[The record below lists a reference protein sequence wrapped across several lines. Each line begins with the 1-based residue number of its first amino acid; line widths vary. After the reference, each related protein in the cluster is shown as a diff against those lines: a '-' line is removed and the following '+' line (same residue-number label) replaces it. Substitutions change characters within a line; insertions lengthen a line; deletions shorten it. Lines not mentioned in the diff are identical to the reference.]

1 MVSKRICSRRFAA
14 ILPALVYFFA
24 AAPRTYPAAHPPA
37 SSATLIYSKV
47 RKGGFP
53 EYVRI
58 TVDTNGEA
66 TYDGRKLSQPPRPRK
81 MRLSPR
87 VTRQL
92 FSLAGKLGDFQT
104 VDLASHRRVANLGLK
119 TLEYQEGGAT
129 YKTVFNYTENHTGQK
144 LVDLFEGIS
153 SVEQHIDTLEFSARY
168 DPLGLPRQLTLV
180 ENDLENKVL
189 VDPQLLA
196 PILEHISKDSN
207 YMHIA
212 QERAHNLLEKIGA
225 Q

>member
-1 MVSKRICSRRFAA
+1 MVSKRNCSRRFAA

-24 AAPRTYPAAHPPA
+24 AAPQAYPAAHAPA

-58 TVDTNGEA
+58 TVNSNGEA
-66 TYDGRKLSQPPRPRK
+66 TYDGRKLSEPPHPRK
-81 MRLSPR
+81 MRLSAG
-87 VTRQL
+87 VTQEL
-92 FSLAGKLGDFQT
+92 FRLAGDLGYFQN
-104 VDLASHRRVANLGLK
+104 VDLASHKRVANLGLK
-119 TLEYQEGGAT
+119 TLEYQGGGAT

-144 LVDLFEGIS
+144 LVDLFDGIS
-153 SVEQHIDTLEFSARY
+153 SVERHIDALEFSARY
-168 DPLGLPRQLTLV
+168 DPLGLPGQLTLV
-180 ENDLENKVL
+180 ENDLANKAL
-189 VDPQLLA
+189 VDPQLLT

-212 QERAHNLLEKIGA
+212 QARAHNLLEKIGG